1 MRSVAESG
9 ELLRADGFAG
19 LGGDYGHAAGS
30 DGHRV
35 QLRLFGAC
43 PGGQQW
49 AGGVGRRE
57 RVVHHPRPRVD
68 VRAFQV
74 TGQSL
79 RLGDGRRLRQSDH
92 DDLGVVRILE
102 PHQRGGDVAA
112 LVVVEVAGDVAVVG
126 TGGVHQEQGVAGGGG
141 IHDDELMTGLV
152 HGVTEL
158 LKDSDLLGAGAHE
171 IFGEGGAAGVVELGA
186 LGGHDVVAVFLDGF
200 LRVDGADLEPVDV
213 VAEGGRQV
221 RGGVSGGEQDF
232 LAALNQ
238 GDSDGGCDGGLADT
252 ALAHRHHEPM
262 VGLGELVDQAGE
274 VRLLAD
280 TLPAGVLRVGVRVVL
295 VVKQGG
301 ECLQADH
308 VDALEAHRVAGQGC
322 EGGGHSSERGLFAV
336 VDGAGQVVGGSC
348 GGQDAVNDQVG
359 GMDVELGE
367 LVQGAGN
374 LAQRGLLGPGDE
386 HQAGAGEVG
395 EGLDGGA
402 VGGAI
407 LLESAHGP
415 QAGRVTL
422 AVVEVA
428 GPAAGQL
435 QQADSVAGGGGVE
448 DDVVVAHGGLGV
460 GEQVGE
466 LVERGDL
473 GGAGARQLL
482 GDGLDLL
489 DGQDRAHW
497 FQNLVAVGLSG
508 LVGVDLQ
515 RVEAGHLRNRGDLVA
530 DGGTKHLGDVARR
543 VGADQQ
549 HPLAL
554 AGEMHGRGARD
565 AGLADTA
572 LASEEKVPG
581 RVVEQTGSS
590 QSPGSSSRG
599 QQQPVDVAGASCCGP
614 QHPPSGW
621 ASFVGFRPA

>member
-1 MRSVAESG
+1 MGSVAESG

-19 LGGDYGHAAGS
+19 LGGDYCHAAGGG
-30 DGHRV
+30 GHRV
-35 QLRLFGAC
+35 QLLLLGAC
-43 PGGQQW
+43 PGGEQW
-49 AGGVGRRE
+49 AGGVGCRE
-57 RVVHHPRPRVD
+57 GVVHHPRPRVD
-68 VRAFQV
+68 AGAFQV

-79 RLGDGRRLRQSDH
+79 RLGDGGRLRQGDH

-112 LVVVEVAGDVAVVG
+112 LAVVEVAGDVAVVG

-141 IHDDELMTGLV
+141 VHDDELVTGLV
-152 HGVTEL
+152 HGAAEL
-158 LKDSDLLGAGAHE
+158 LEDGDLLGAGAHE
-171 IFGEGGAAGVVELGA
+171 VLGEGGAAGVVELGA
-186 LGGHDVVAVFLDGF
+186 LGGHDVVAVLLDGF
-200 LRVDGADLEPVDV
+200 LGVDGADLEPIDV

-221 RGGVSGGEQDF
+221 RGGVGGGEQDL

-238 GDSDGGCDGGLADT
+238 GDGDGGCDGGLADT

-280 TLPAGVLRVGVRVVL
+280 ALPAGVLRVGLRGVL
-295 VVKQGG
+295 VVEQGG

-322 EGGGHSSERGLFAV
+322 QGGGHGSERGLFAV
-336 VDGAGQVVGGSC
+336 VDGAGQVVGGGR
-348 GGQDAVNDQVG
+348 GGQDAVDDQVG
-359 GMDVELGE
+359 GVDVELGE
-367 LVQGAGN
+367 LVQGAGD

-386 HQAGAGEVG
+386 HQAGAGGVG

-402 VGGAI
+402 VGGAV
-407 LLESAHGP
+407 LLEPAHGP
-415 QAGRVTL
+415 QAGRVAL
-422 AVVEVA
+422 AVVKVA

-435 QQADSVAGGGGVE
+435 QQADGVAGGGGVE
-448 DDVVVAHGGLGV
+448 DDVVVAGGGLGV

-489 DGQDRAHW
+489 DGQDRAHR
-497 FQNLVAVGLSG
+497 FQDLVAVGLSC

-530 DGGTKHLGDVARR
+530 DGGTEHLGDVARR

-554 AGEMHGRGARD
+554 VGEVHGRGARD

-581 RVVEQTGSS
+581 RVVEKLGQHSLLKVRVGVSN
-590 QSPGSSSRG
+590 SRTR
-599 QQQPVDVAGASCCGP
+599 C
-614 QHPPSGW
+614 W
-621 ASFVGFRPA
+621 